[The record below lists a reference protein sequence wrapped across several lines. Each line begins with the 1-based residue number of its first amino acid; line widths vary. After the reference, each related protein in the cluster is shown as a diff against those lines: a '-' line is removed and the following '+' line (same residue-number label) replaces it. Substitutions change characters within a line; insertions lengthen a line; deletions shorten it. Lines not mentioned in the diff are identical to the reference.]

1 MANLKD
7 INYGIGKYLE
17 ASDASGIPD
26 IGTNRKNLDLLNFKV
41 ATNNAYSLYN
51 FKDGMIDAYQT
62 QDGVDASGSTND
74 SYDSTDKV
82 YSPSVFAE
90 ATGGTKTVVGSFTY
104 HLFTS
109 NGNFVVPGSGTV
121 EALIVAG
128 GGGGGENVGGGGGAG
143 GVVHDTALAV
153 TAQTYAMVIGSGGAG
168 KHMSGQAGDS
178 GTDTTG
184 FGWTAK
190 GGGGGHI
197 FQNNTGLT
205 GGSGGAGGGY
215 SGAGGATNQ
224 ASSGTGS
231 SGTRTAYGF
240 AGEAS
245 NSGSSNGGGAGGT
258 NGNALYVANFDAG
271 SLGGANYSG
280 APVTS
285 PYGYFGGGG
294 GSGKTSGDQPG
305 GGAGAGNGAV
315 GGANQPGAPA
325 TGTWGSGGGG
335 GAENNAAGRP
345 GASGSVVIRYN
356 QSTNGWGQTNN
367 MTLISNAQTAQAA
380 PTEGRL
386 MLYEED
392 IDSITLN
399 TDIKGYVSRDGGT
412 TYTQTPLTDEGYI
425 NTYRGIDSYTKLMLH
440 CDGANGGTTF
450 TDSSFSAHAV
460 TRNSGTTQTGIKK
473 FGTASCYQDGTGTD
487 TIGQLSIANSSDWD
501 FGTGAFTVDFWLY
514 LFTLGSNL
522 NQKIIGCSDYSGG
535 WKGWHLKKDHSLMKL
550 NWEGGANT
558 TAFNTAS
565 SSALTAETWT
575 HIAIA
580 KSGTTTKLF
589 FNGVEQFSLTQN
601 YAIQSTGAE
610 TLQIGE
616 GGADANWNLPKMYI
630 DEIRISKGIARWTS
644 AFTPPSL
651 PYNIADRILSGSV
664 DISGQPSGTDMKYK
678 VETLNNKN
686 LRLHGA
692 SLLWA

>member
-1 MANLKD
+1 MTA
-7 INYGIGKYLE
+7 E
-17 ASDASGIPD
+17 SA
-26 IGTNRKNLDLLNFKV
+26 
-41 ATNNAYSLYN
+41 
-51 FKDGMIDAYQT
+51 
-62 QDGVDASGSTND
+62 GSTTASVGTSMNSTGSSD
-74 SYDSTDKV
+74 SKY
-82 YSPSVFAE
+82 
-90 ATGGTKTVVGSFTY
+90 
-104 HLFTS
+104 
-109 NGNFVVPGSGTV
+109 PGSGIGN
-121 EALIVAG
+121 E
-128 GGGGGENVGGGGGAG
+128 
-143 GVVHDTALAV
+143 
-153 TAQTYAMVIGSGGAG
+153 QT
-168 KHMSGQAGDS
+168 
-178 GTDTTG
+178 
-184 FGWTAK
+184 
-190 GGGGGHI
+190 
-197 FQNNTGLT
+197 
-205 GGSGGAGGGY
+205 
-215 SGAGGATNQ
+215 
-224 ASSGTGS
+224 
-231 SGTRTAYGF
+231 
-240 AGEAS
+240 
-245 NSGSSNGGGAGGT
+245 
-258 NGNALYVANFDAG
+258 
-271 SLGGANYSG
+271 
-280 APVTS
+280 
-285 PYGYFGGGG
+285 
-294 GSGKTSGDQPG
+294 
-305 GGAGAGNGAV
+305 NGAV
-315 GGANQPGAPA
+315 YISYAPA
-325 TGTWGSGGGG
+325 S
-335 GAENNAAGRP
+335 A
-345 GASGSVVIRYN
+345 
-356 QSTNGWGQTNN
+356 
-367 MTLISNAQTAQAA
+367 MTLISNTQTAQAA

-386 MLYEED
+386 MLYEQD
-392 IDSITLN
+392 VDAITLD

-522 NQKIIGCSDYSGG
+522 NQKIIGCSDYNGG